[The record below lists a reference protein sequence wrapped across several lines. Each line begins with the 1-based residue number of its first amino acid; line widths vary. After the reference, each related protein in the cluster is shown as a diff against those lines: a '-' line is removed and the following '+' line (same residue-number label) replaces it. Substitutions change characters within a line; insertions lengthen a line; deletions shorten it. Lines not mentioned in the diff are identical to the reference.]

1 VRLFAAHHPY
11 RTVSVRV
18 FFALVLG
25 ATFVDCKCENTVR
38 RAVEASKPQRV
49 EIEEK
54 SPETVEKEP
63 NDAPEDATT
72 LALGHE
78 LRAFNA
84 VLDSPGDIDWF
95 ALTSSIAP
103 GELVELRVVP
113 EIPGLN
119 LSLHLQA
126 GSGTS
131 PPLTYDVGGA
141 GEAEVVSVLKIGTT
155 PLRFAVRSAADGKG
169 AYRIEFARRM
179 NANVEAEP
187 NDNPDIAIALTVPS
201 EIQGLIDRPDD
212 RDVFVLPASDVAQVI
227 RIDYEPVHGV
237 TQVLRIFDS
246 ARFDIPVAAMQFGGA
261 QGERGGVP
269 AWEKAA
275 NQPLFVVITTTGGF
289 DRRSPYLLRTSL
301 QTELEQN
308 VEVEPNDRMARPLLV
323 PGELHGTFYAAEDI
337 DRFTL
342 GVLVPEPQIA
352 IADAGGIPSK
362 STAPTPVDLG
372 MPDAGG
378 DADES
383 PFEFATKL
391 RKWAT
396 MVLKVD
402 ALQEGDVIGITLNTA
417 LGERTWVL
425 DASTRSVEVCEAE
438 FHPGETEVS
447 IRPVQLGAAERK
459 TFDYRM
465 HATIIEGADLE
476 VEPNNTFA
484 QADRIDTTAR
494 GFFGKDDVDVFGF
507 QIDRSSLGMKK
518 VMITVAN
525 AGVGATVELLD
536 SADALIARADL
547 GGKLEIELP
556 AGVYFIRMHGAAS
569 CIPYEVRLAGQ

>member
-1 VRLFAAHHPY
+1 M
-11 RTVSVRV
+11 RV
-18 FFALVLG
+18 FFALVLA

-54 SPETVEKEP
+54 SPDTVEKEP
-63 NDAPEDATT
+63 NDAPEDATS

-78 LRAFNA
+78 LRSFSA
-84 VLDSPGDIDWF
+84 VLESPGDIDWF
-95 ALTSSIAP
+95 ALTSSIAAE
-103 GELVELRVVP
+103 ELVELRVVP
-113 EIPGLN
+113 ESPGLN

-131 PPLTYDVGGA
+131 PPLTYDVSGA
-141 GEAEVVSVLKIGTT
+141 GEAEVVSVLKIGSQ

-187 NDNPDIAIALTVPS
+187 NDDPEIAIPLAVPS

-212 RDVFVLPASDVAQVI
+212 RDVFVLPASDLAQVI

-246 ARFDIPVAAMQFGGA
+246 ERFDTPLAAMQFGGA

-323 PGELHGTFYAAEDI
+323 PGELQGTFYAAEDI

-342 GVLVPEPQIA
+342 GVLVPDLPLIPQV
-352 IADAGGIPSK
+352 DAGGLPIVIV
-362 STAPTPVDLG
+362 PTSIDAG
-372 MPDAGG
+372 SPDAGV
-378 DADES
+378 DAGE
-383 PFEFATKL
+383 PAYEFAAKA

-402 ALQEGDVIGITLNTA
+402 ALQEGDVIGLTLNTA
-417 LGERTWVL
+417 AGERTWVL
-425 DASTRSVEVCEAE
+425 DASTRSVEVCEDE

-447 IRPVQLGAAERK
+447 IRPVQLGPADRK

-465 HATIIEGADLE
+465 QATIIEGADLE
-476 VEPNNTFA
+476 IEPNDSFD
-484 QADRIDTTAR
+484 QADRIETTAR

-507 QIDRSSLGMKK
+507 LLDGTPMQTHK
-518 VMITVAN
+518 VMISSVNT
-525 AGVGATVELLD
+525 GVGATIELVD
-536 SADALIARADL
+536 STDALIARADL
-547 GGKLEIELP
+547 AGKLEIDLP
-556 AGVYFIRMHGAAS
+556 AGVYFIRARGTAS
-569 CIPYEVRLAGQ
+569 CIPYELRLTRH

>member
-1 VRLFAAHHPY
+1 MKFFAAHHPY

-18 FFALVLG
+18 FFALVFA

-38 RAVEASKPQRV
+38 HAVEASKPPRV

-54 SPETVEKEP
+54 SPDTVEKEP
-63 NDAPEDATT
+63 NDAPEDATP

-78 LRAFNA
+78 LRAFTA

-95 ALTSSIAP
+95 ALTSSIAAE
-103 GELVELRVVP
+103 ELVELRVVP
-113 EIPGLN
+113 ESPGLN

-131 PPLTYDVGGA
+131 PPLTYDVSGA

-187 NDNPDIAIALTVPS
+187 NDNPEIAIALTVPS

-246 ARFDIPVAAMQFGGA
+246 ERFDTPLAAMQFGGA

-275 NQPLFVVITTTGGF
+275 NQPLFIVITTTGGF

-323 PGELHGTFYAAEDI
+323 PGDLQGTFYAAEDI

-342 GVLVPEPQIA
+342 GVLVTDPQIA
-352 IADAGGIPSK
+352 AADAGVLPTKTVI
-362 STAPTPVDLG
+362 PTPVDMGLPDMG
-372 MPDAGG
+372 VDAG
-378 DADES
+378 EP

-402 ALQEGDVIGITLNTA
+402 ALQEGDVIGLTMNTA
-417 LGERTWVL
+417 AGERTWVL
-425 DASTRSVEVCEAE
+425 DASTRSVEVCDAE
-438 FHPGETEVS
+438 FHPGETEIS
-447 IRPVQLGAAERK
+447 IRPVQLGPAERK
-459 TFDYRM
+459 TFDYGM
-465 HATIIEGADLE
+465 HATIVEGADLE
-476 VEPNNTFA
+476 VEPNDSFA
-484 QADRIDTTAR
+484 QADRIETTAR

-507 QIDRSSLGMKK
+507 RIDGTMETQK
-518 VMITVAN
+518 VTITAMN
-525 AGVGATVELLD
+525 AGVGATVELVD
-536 SADALIARADL
+536 STDALITRADSA
-547 GGKLEIELP
+547 GKLEIDLP
-556 AGVYFIRMHGAAS
+556 AGVYFIRVRGTAS
-569 CIPYEVRLAGQ
+569 CVPYEIRLARH